1 MTYGSLPK
9 KAQILRFGRNEPQAF
24 AISLI
29 KKNTI
34 IKKNHYLCPINPD
47 VMKIFVLLPRIPYP
61 LEKGDKLRA
70 FNQIKQLAKHNEI
83 ILCALNDNGKVNEQ
97 DAFRA
102 LQPYCQSINFV
113 RIPKLQILWGLL
125 RAFLKGLPMQCGY
138 FYNRKAAKRIDKL
151 IQKHKPDM
159 LYGQLLR
166 VAEYIR
172 HKKTPKSIDYQDI
185 FSYGMKRR
193 ADIASFVTR
202 PIYNME
208 YRRLARYEAAVFD
221 DFDVRTIIS
230 EPDRKLFP
238 HEKRNEILIIPNGVD
253 HDFFKPQEREKN
265 YDLVFTGNMSYPPN
279 VNAVEYLANDI
290 LPIVWKSRPE
300 TTLYIAGATPDPKVK
315 KVASE
320 RIIVSGWLDDIRDA
334 YAQSRVFI
342 APMRIGTGLQNKLL
356 EAMSMRLPAITSPL
370 ANASLGAKPNEEIL
384 VSSNAEEMAQNILTL
399 LINTEKAEQIA
410 QAGFDFTNR
419 VYDWGRAT
427 ERLEEAMV
435 AVVGANPR
443 VRPE

>member
-1 MTYGSLPK
+1 
-9 KAQILRFGRNEPQAF
+9 
-24 AISLI
+24 
-29 KKNTI
+29 
-34 IKKNHYLCPINPD
+34 
-47 VMKIFVLLPRIPYP
+47 MKIFVLLPRIPYP

-70 FNQIKQLAKHNEI
+70 FNQIKQLAKRNEI
-83 ILCALNDNGKVNEQ
+83 VLCALNDNAKVNEQ

-102 LQPYCQSINFV
+102 LQPYCQSINFI
-113 RIPKLQILWGLL
+113 RINKLQILLGLV
-125 RAFLKGLPMQCGY
+125 RAFFKGLPMQCGY

-172 HKKTPKSIDYQDI
+172 HKDIPKALDYQDI

-193 ADIASFVTR
+193 ADIASSLTR

-208 YRRLARYEAAVFD
+208 YRRLKRYEAAIFE

-238 HEKRNEILIIPNGVD
+238 HEQRDEILIIPNGVD
-253 HDFFKPQEREKN
+253 HDYFKPQEREKK

-279 VNAVEYLANDI
+279 VNAVEYLANEI
-290 LPIVWKSRPE
+290 LPIVWKSLPE

-315 KVASE
+315 KAASE
-320 RIIVSGWLDDIRDA
+320 KIIVSGWLDDIRDA

-384 VSSNAEEMAQNILTL
+384 IGSNAEEMAKNILTL
-399 LINTEKAEQIA
+399 LTDAQKAEQIA
-410 QAGFDFTNR
+410 QAGFEFTNR

-427 ERLEEAMV
+427 ERLEEEMV

>member
-1 MTYGSLPK
+1 
-9 KAQILRFGRNEPQAF
+9 
-24 AISLI
+24 
-29 KKNTI
+29 
-34 IKKNHYLCPINPD
+34 
-47 VMKIFVLLPRIPYP
+47 MKIFVLLPRIPYP

-70 FNQIKQLAKHNEI
+70 FNQIKQLSKRNEI
-83 ILCALNDNGKVNEQ
+83 VLCALNDSPKVDEQ

-102 LQPYCQSINFV
+102 LQPYCQSINFI
-113 RIPKLQILWGLL
+113 RISKLQILLGLV

-138 FYNRKAAKRIDKL
+138 FYNHRAAKRINSL
-151 IQKHKPDM
+151 IVKHKPDI

-166 VAEYIR
+166 TAEYIR
-172 HKKTPKSIDYQDI
+172 HKDIPKAIDYQDI

-193 ADIASFVTR
+193 ANIASFITR
-202 PIYNME
+202 PVFNME
-208 YRRLARYEAAVFD
+208 YRRLKRFEAITFD
-221 DFDVRTIIS
+221 QFDVRSIIS
-230 EPDRKLFP
+230 EPDRALFP
-238 HEKRNEILIIPNGVD
+238 HEKRDEILIIPNGVD
-253 HDFFKPQEREKN
+253 HDFFKPQEREKK

-290 LPIVWKSRPE
+290 MPIVWKALPE

-315 KVASE
+315 KAASE

-384 VSSNAEEMAQNILTL
+384 IGNNAEEMAQNIITL
-399 LINTEKAEQIA
+399 LTDKEKAERLA
-410 QAGFDFTNR
+410 QAGYDFTNR
-419 VYDWGRAT
+419 VYDWGKAT
-427 ERLEEAMV
+427 EKLEAAMQQQL
-435 AVVGANPR
+435 NN
-443 VRPE
+443 

>member
-1 MTYGSLPK
+1 
-9 KAQILRFGRNEPQAF
+9 
-24 AISLI
+24 
-29 KKNTI
+29 
-34 IKKNHYLCPINPD
+34 
-47 VMKIFVLLPRIPYP
+47 MKIFVLLPRIPYP

-70 FNQIKQLAKHNEI
+70 FNQIKQLSKRNEI
-83 ILCALNDNGKVNEQ
+83 VLCALNDSPKVDEQ

-102 LQPYCQSINFV
+102 LQPYCQSINFI
-113 RIPKLQILWGLL
+113 RISKLQILLGLV

-138 FYNRKAAKRIDKL
+138 FYNHRAAKRINSL
-151 IQKHKPDM
+151 IVKHKPDI

-166 VAEYIR
+166 TAEYIR
-172 HKKTPKSIDYQDI
+172 HKDIPKAIDYQDI

-193 ADIASFVTR
+193 ANIASFITR
-202 PIYNME
+202 PVFNME
-208 YRRLARYEAAVFD
+208 YRRLKRFEAITFD
-221 DFDVRTIIS
+221 QFDVRSIIS
-230 EPDRKLFP
+230 EPDRALFP
-238 HEKRNEILIIPNGVD
+238 HEKRDEILIIPNGVD
-253 HDFFKPQEREKN
+253 HDFFKPQEREKK

-290 LPIVWKSRPE
+290 MPIVWKTLPE

-315 KVASE
+315 KAASE

-384 VSSNAEEMAQNILTL
+384 IGNNAEEMAQNIITL
-399 LINTEKAEQIA
+399 LTDKEKAERLA
-410 QAGFDFTNR
+410 QAGYDFTNR
-419 VYDWGRAT
+419 VYDWGKAT
-427 ERLEEAMV
+427 EKLEAAMQQQL
-435 AVVGANPR
+435 NN
-443 VRPE
+443 

>member
-1 MTYGSLPK
+1 MSP
-9 KAQILRFGRNEPQAF
+9 
-24 AISLI
+24 
-29 KKNTI
+29 
-34 IKKNHYLCPINPD
+34 NPD
-47 VMKIFVLLPRIPYP
+47 EMKIFILLPRIPFP

-83 ILCALNDNGKVNEQ
+83 VLCALNDNAKVNEQ

-102 LQPYCQSINFV
+102 LQPYCQSINFI
-113 RIPKLQILWGLL
+113 RFNKLQILLGLV
-125 RAFLKGLPMQCGY
+125 RAFFKGLPMQCGY
-138 FYNRKAAKRIDKL
+138 FYNRKAAKKVNAL
-151 IQKHKPDM
+151 IAKHKPDI

-172 HKKTPKSIDYQDI
+172 HKEIPKAIDYQDI

-193 ADIASFVTR
+193 ADIASFITR

-208 YRRLARYEAAVFD
+208 YHRLARYEAAIFD

-238 HEKRNEILIIPNGVD
+238 HEKRDEILIIPNGVD
-253 HDFFKPQEREKN
+253 HDFFKPMEREKK

-279 VNAVEYLANDI
+279 VNAVEYLANEI

-315 KVASE
+315 KAASDK
-320 RIIVSGWLDDIRDA
+320 IIVSGWLDDIRDA

-384 VSSNAEEMAQNILTL
+384 IGSNAQEMAQHIITL
-399 LINTEKAEQIA
+399 LTDTQKAEQIA

-427 ERLEEAMV
+427 ERLEEAMKSITKQTH
-435 AVVGANPR
+435 PQ
-443 VRPE
+443 

>member
-1 MTYGSLPK
+1 
-9 KAQILRFGRNEPQAF
+9 
-24 AISLI
+24 
-29 KKNTI
+29 
-34 IKKNHYLCPINPD
+34 
-47 VMKIFVLLPRIPYP
+47 MKIFVLLPRIPYP

-83 ILCALNDNGKVNEQ
+83 ILCALNDNPKVNEQ

-102 LQPYCQSINFV
+102 LQPYCQSINF
-113 RIPKLQILWGLL
+113 IKISKPQILLGLV
-125 RAFLKGLPMQCGY
+125 RAFCKGLPLQCGY
-138 FYNRKAAKRIDKL
+138 FYNRKAAKKINTL
-151 IQKHKPDM
+151 VAKHQPDM

-166 VAEYIR
+166 TAEYIR
-172 HKKTPKSIDYQDI
+172 HKDIPKAIDYQDI

-193 ADIASFVTR
+193 ADIASPLTR

-208 YRRLARYEAAVFD
+208 YHRLKRYEAEIFD

-230 EPDRKLFP
+230 EPDRALFP
-238 HEKRNEILIIPNGVD
+238 HEKRDEILIVPNGVD
-253 HDFFKPQEREKN
+253 HDFFKPQELEKK

-279 VNAVEYLANDI
+279 VNAVEYLAHEI
-290 LPIVWKSRPE
+290 LPIVWKTLPE
-300 TTLYIAGATPDPKVK
+300 TKLYIAGATPDPKVK
-315 KVASE
+315 KAASE
-320 RIIVSGWLDDIRDA
+320 HIIVSGWLDDIRDA

-384 VSSNAEEMAQNILTL
+384 VGSNAEEMAQHIVTL
-399 LINTEKAEQIA
+399 LTDKAKADRLA

-419 VYDWGRAT
+419 VYDWGKAT
-427 ERLEEAMV
+427 EQIEEAMAA
-435 AVVGANPR
+435 AVGLSHCGSR
-443 VRPE
+443 E

>member
-1 MTYGSLPK
+1 MLPK
-9 KAQILRFGRNEPQAF
+9 SDE
-24 AISLI
+24 
-29 KKNTI
+29 
-34 IKKNHYLCPINPD
+34 
-47 VMKIFVLLPRIPYP
+47 MKIFVLLPRIPYP

-83 ILCALNDNGKVNEQ
+83 VLCALNDNAKVNEQ

-113 RIPKLQILWGLL
+113 RISKLQILLGLL
-125 RAFLKGLPMQCGY
+125 RAFVKGLPMQCGY
-138 FYNRKAAKRIDKL
+138 FYNRKAAKKVNTL
-151 IQKHKPDM
+151 ISKHKPDI

-166 VAEYIR
+166 VAEYLR
-172 HKKTPKSIDYQDI
+172 YKKIPKALDYQDI

-193 ADIASFVTR
+193 ADIASPITR

-208 YRRLARYEAAVFD
+208 YRRLARYEAAIFN

-238 HEKRNEILIIPNGVD
+238 HEKRDEILIIPNGVD
-253 HDFFKPQEREKN
+253 HDFFKPQEREKR

-279 VNAVEYLANDI
+279 VNAVEYLANEI

-315 KVASE
+315 KAASD
-320 RIIVSGWLDDIRDA
+320 RIIVSGWLNDIRDA

-384 VSSNAEEMAQNILTL
+384 IGSNAQEMAQHILTL
-399 LINTEKAEQIA
+399 LTDTQKAAQIA

-435 AVVGANPR
+435 AVVGLSHR
-443 VRPE
+443 GSLK

>member
-1 MTYGSLPK
+1 
-9 KAQILRFGRNEPQAF
+9 
-24 AISLI
+24 
-29 KKNTI
+29 
-34 IKKNHYLCPINPD
+34 
-47 VMKIFVLLPRIPYP
+47 MKIFVLLPRIPYP

-70 FNQIKQLAKHNEI
+70 FNQIKQLAKHNDI
-83 ILCALNDNGKVNEQ
+83 VLCALNDNPKVNEQ

-102 LQPYCQSINFV
+102 LQPYCQSINF
-113 RIPKLQILWGLL
+113 IDITKPQILIGLVK
-125 RAFLKGLPMQCGY
+125 AFLKGQPMQCGY
-138 FYNRKAAKRIDKL
+138 FFNRKAVKKIDKL
-151 IQKHKPDM
+151 IEKHHPDM

-172 HKKTPKSIDYQDI
+172 YKNIPKALDYQDI

-193 ADIASFVTR
+193 ADISSSLMR

-208 YRRLARYEAAVFD
+208 YRRLAHYEAAIFD
-221 DFDVRTIIS
+221 DFGVRTIIS
-230 EPDRKLFP
+230 EPDRELFP
-238 HEKRNEILIIPNGVD
+238 HEKRDAILIIPNGVD
-253 HDFFKPQEREKN
+253 HDFFKPQERAKK

-279 VNAVEYLANDI
+279 VNAVEYLANEI

-315 KVASE
+315 KAASE
-320 RIIVSGWLDDIRDA
+320 RIVVSGWLDDIRDA

-384 VSSNAEEMAQNILTL
+384 IGSDAEEMAKNIITL
-399 LINTEKAEQIA
+399 LDNTQKSEQIA
-410 QAGFDFTNR
+410 QAGFNFTNR

-427 ERLEEAMV
+427 EKLEEAMKKLCQ
-435 AVVGANPR
+435 
-443 VRPE
+443 